1 MKGCLLVLLHPF
13 QQTFSMTAKMVQMM
27 DVCSNSYFSLSR
39 GSYCLSDVDGQ
50 PSNVWLF
57 GVECGVWRGRRHILR
72 RYAKRSVVTV
82 VTPNVAQR
90 FCTVE
95 RIFSL
100 RLAGCCLFRLFIPQ
114 IWLTFFFLHQLQLL
128 PLFRLS
134 RKQLI
139 VQTKG
144 KEIVISQL
152 NPYTKDAT

>member
-1 MKGCLLVLLHPF
+1 
-13 QQTFSMTAKMVQMM
+13 MTAKMVQMM

-50 PSNVWLF
+50 PANVWLF

-114 IWLTFFFLHQLQLL
+114 IWLTFFFLHQLQIL